1 MSWGLAD
8 CIPLP
13 IGSMYGIYANIWGI
27 LMVNVT
33 IYGSTMD
40 PSWVKNGGRF
50 ISKLATH
57 FLRSF
62 SHPNWD
68 PLPGCGSLGGF
79 YVTPGSM
86 SCQSIKKKDW
96 RLVHG
101 RFLVMECYCMESWNF
116 MESGAQTQKKLHITK
131 QGQTVNAKATL
142 SGKSEPDL
150 CFMSFQELLNLLT
163 SISVDIYWHLLT
175 SIDIYWHLLTQ
186 KTHDKKKHT

>member
-1 MSWGLAD
+1 
-8 CIPLP
+8 
-13 IGSMYGIYANIWGI
+13 MYGIYANIWGI

-86 SCQSIKKKDW
+86 SCQSIKKKIGGLSMAVFW
-96 RLVHG
+96 
-101 RFLVMECYCMESWNF
+101 SWNATVWNHGILWNLVLKHRR
-116 MESGAQTQKKLHITK
+116 SSTSRNRAKL
-131 QGQTVNAKATL
+131 
-142 SGKSEPDL
+142 
-150 CFMSFQELLNLLT
+150 
-163 SISVDIYWHLLT
+163 
-175 SIDIYWHLLTQ
+175 
-186 KTHDKKKHT
+186 